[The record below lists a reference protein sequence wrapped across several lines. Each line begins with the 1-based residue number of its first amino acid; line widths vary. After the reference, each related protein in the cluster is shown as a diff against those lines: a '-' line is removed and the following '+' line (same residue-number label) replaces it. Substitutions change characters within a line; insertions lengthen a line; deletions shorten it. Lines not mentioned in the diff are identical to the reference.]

1 MKTVVRSFFGG
12 LAALFVLVTAL
23 PLTAL
28 VPNTEIRLIPTDL
41 ALFQEFGYAVAI
53 DGDTAVIGALI
64 DNQAGPGAGAAY
76 VFVRDGSSWVQQ
88 AKLIAADATGASQFG
103 NAVAISGGTIVV
115 GAHFNGA
122 NGLRAGA
129 AYVFVRN
136 GTTWSQQTRL
146 GPSDPGSEEQ
156 FGSAVA
162 IDGNT
167 VAVGALGDSTVFAG
181 TGAVYV
187 FERSGTTWTQQAKLV
202 SNSPQPGNALGHS
215 VSLNG
220 NTIVTGS
227 PFDEDTGLLD
237 SGAVYVFL
245 RTGTAWSQE
254 GELRAGDAAANDHL
268 GWSVSVSGDTL
279 IAGAPDKSAGTGS
292 VYVFT
297 RAAGVWSQQAK
308 LTADDALAGDAFGI
322 SVSLDGNAAVV
333 GARFDSSFAED
344 GGSAYLFQRAG
355 AAWSQETEISSG
367 DITPVDGFGFTV
379 ALSGTRVL
387 VGAPFKG
394 DFFEGAAY
402 VFASEGNIA
411 PVANP
416 QSVTTDEDTA
426 ATLTLTGSDAEG
438 DTLTFAVLTTPAKG
452 VLSGTA
458 PNLTYTPNLNENGS
472 DSFTF
477 RVNDGALD
485 SAAATVSITIT
496 PVNDAPVAN
505 AQAVTTLEDTTA
517 GITLTGSDVENAA
530 LTFTVLTSPTK
541 GTLSGT
547 APNLTY
553 TPNLNENGSDSFTF
567 RVNDGALD
575 SAAAT
580 VSITITPVNDAPVA
594 NAQAVTTLEDT
605 AAGITLTGSDVEND
619 ALTFTVLTSPTKGT
633 LSGTAPNL
641 TYTPNSNENGSDSFT
656 FRVNDG
662 ALDSAAATVSI
673 TITPVNDAPVANA
686 QAVTTLEDTAAGIT
700 LTGSDVENGALT
712 FTVLTSPTKGTL
724 SGTAPNLTYTPNSNE
739 NGSDSFTFKA
749 NDGALDSAAAAVSI
763 IITPVNDVPTAD
775 GQSVVTDRDTP
786 VAIQLTG
793 ADGDLEVAQTL
804 TFAIVDGPGQGTLSA
819 FDPATGRLLYTPALN
834 YQGPDGF
841 TFTVS
846 DDATAGGPAL
856 TSAPATVAIAV
867 IPDNSAPVLSP
878 PVATPSV
885 INENDTVTVSG
896 LLTDADPT
904 DTHLIVI
911 AWGDGAPDTV
921 LELAPG
927 VLAYSATH
935 RYLDDQP
942 TATASDVN
950 TVTVTADDGHGGTAS
965 ATATVTVN
973 NLPPVVTSVEGPAA
987 PLALGSSATV
997 SVTFGDVGTLDT
1009 HIVQISWDD
1018 GTADTILSS
1027 GGFTRTASHTYAAAG
1042 VYTVGIT
1049 VTDDDT
1055 GVATAL
1061 FQYIVIHDPIGG
1073 FVTGGGWIISPPGAY
1088 VADPSLSGKATFG
1101 FVAKPKSGTTVPSGE
1116 TQFQL
1121 HVAKFKFRSTVYEGL
1136 MIAGPTAQFT
1146 GSGTVNGSG
1155 NYGFIV
1161 TATDGQIVGGFG
1173 VDEFRIRI
1181 WDKAT
1186 GIVVYDNVLGALD
1199 AIGAANPQE
1208 IGGGSIVIHKAK

>member
-1 MKTVVRSFFGG
+1 MKVVSRSGFGILALLSLLITTV
-12 LAALFVLVTAL
+12 L
-23 PLTAL
+23 LTAL
-28 VPNTEIRLIPTDL
+28 VPSTETKLVPIDS
-41 ALFQEFGYAVAI
+41 AFFQQFGSAVAI
-53 DGDTAVIGALI
+53 DGDTAVVGAPM
-64 DNQAGPGAGAAY
+64 DDEAAASAGAAY
-76 VFVRDGSSWVQQ
+76 VFVHDGSNWVEQ
-88 AKLIAADATGASQFG
+88 AKLVANDAAGSAQFG
-103 NAVAISGGTIVV
+103 NAVAISGDTLVV

-122 NGLRAGA
+122 NGSSSGA
-129 AYVFVRN
+129 AYVFVRS

-146 GPSDPGSEEQ
+146 DPSDPGSNEQ

-162 IDGNT
+162 IDGDT
-167 VAVGALGDSTVFAG
+167 VAVGALGDGTVFAG

-187 FERSGTTWTQQAKLV
+187 FERSGGTWTQQAKLV
-202 SNSPQPGNALGHS
+202 SNNPQPGNALGHS
-215 VSLNG
+215 VSLSG
-220 NTIVTGS
+220 DTIVTGS

-237 SGAVYVFL
+237 SGAVYVFS

-254 GELRAGDAAANDHL
+254 GELRAGDATANDHL

-279 IAGAPDKSAGTGS
+279 IAGAPDKSGLGAA
-292 VYVFT
+292 YVFT
-297 RAAGVWSQQAK
+297 RVAGVWNQEAK
-308 LTADDALAGDAFGI
+308 LSADDGVAGDAFGV
-322 SVSLDGNAAVV
+322 SVSLDGNDAAV
-333 GARFDSSFAED
+333 GADFGSLFVAN
-344 GGSAYLFQRAG
+344 GGTAYLFQRAG
-355 AAWSQETEISSG
+355 AAWSQEAEITAE
-367 DITPVDGFGFTV
+367 DIVEFDGFGLSV

-394 DFFEGAAY
+394 LLFEGAAY
-402 VFASEGNIA
+402 VFASEGNTA

-485 SAAATVSITIT
+485 SAAATVSITIA

-505 AQAVTTLEDTTA
+505 AQAVTTLEDTT
-517 GITLTGSDVENAA
+517 
-530 LTFTVLTSPTK
+530 
-541 GTLSGT
+541 SG
-547 APNLTY
+547 
-553 TPNLNENGSDSFTF
+553 
-567 RVNDGALD
+567 V
-575 SAAAT
+575 
-580 VSITITPVNDAPVA
+580 
-594 NAQAVTTLEDT
+594 
-605 AAGITLTGSDVEND
+605 TLTGSDVEND